1 MNVFIEK
8 TRQTNT
14 KNVEIFN
21 KNKQLLQTTLEKF
34 KQLEIEYENTTKQ
47 LANSNEQANGFK
59 LQIQNLE
66 SQIKTLKQEFES
78 KVLVNQE
85 EFQQLKQALE
95 ILRNQQD
102 PSVAQPPSNQIF
114 TIMFNSLKRAIVVI
128 EKIFQ
133 NTQQEEQLDN
143 TMLSKRRRIIE

>member
-114 TIMFNSLKRAIVVI
+114 TVMFNSLKRAIVVI

>member
-34 KQLEIEYENTTKQ
+34 KQLEIEYENTNKQ

-95 ILRNQQD
+95 ILKNQQD

-114 TIMFNSLKRAIVVI
+114 TVMFNSLKRAIVVI